1 MYWQTK
7 EYMNDHL
14 VKPVLKRKDS
24 MKQIRKIVLE
34 NSITTFAA
42 DRLESALNAG
52 DKFVDTY
59 FQPVE
64 GESDQID
71 GKV

>member
-1 MYWQTK
+1 
-7 EYMNDHL
+7 
-14 VKPVLKRKDS
+14 

-59 FQPVE
+59 LQPVE

>member
-7 EYMNDHL
+7 EYMNDRL

-59 FQPVE
+59 LQPVE